1 MPGEQSGDVNGSGC
15 RNSGDPHST
24 DIVEGDPGIVNIV
37 SVASLAGPGRLR
49 HLVRDVRCRDDGLRQ
64 RLGLT
69 ASALL
74 GWRNDLAGRG
84 LFDVP
89 GEGRVWADGA
99 A

>member
-1 MPGEQSGDVNGSGC
+1 MSNLARSAAAAVVTLATLTVLTLSK
-15 RNSGDPHST
+15 
-24 DIVEGDPGIVNIV
+24 GDPGIVNIV

-74 GWRNDLAGRG
+74 GWRNDLAGRR